1 MNIQLNRP
9 QQGFTLIELMIVV
22 AIIGILAAV
31 AIPAYQDYTIKSQ
44 ATSALAEITP
54 GKAQFEVAV
63 NEGKDISTTAGEA
76 GFIGVG
82 PSTTYC
88 DVTFTQPNTT
98 TAGVLT
104 CTIKG
109 ANVILNGRTLT
120 WTRTLAGVWS
130 CASNI
135 ASANHVPGAC
145 WSTGT

>member
-1 MNIQLNRP
+1 MNIQLNKP

-63 NEGKDISTTAGEA
+63 NEGKAISTTADDA

-82 PSTTYC
+82 ATTTYC
-88 DVTFTQPNTT
+88 DVTFTQPTAT
-98 TAGVLT
+98 VAGVLT

-109 ANVILNGRTLT
+109 SNVILNTKTLT
-120 WTRTLAGVWS
+120 WTRSLAGVWS

-135 ASANHVPGAC
+135 ESANHVPGAC
-145 WSTGT
+145 WSTAT